1 MVKKSIYSQR
11 FYINFLYYI
20 LLDRRTSIDRLRQ
33 ASIAS
38 SNSDL
43 ANSISPP
50 TVRFTIDTATILA
63 NSFGSSPS
71 TRKKSPPL
79 SSRTIQHSASNSSLG
94 QQQNSKLIFDTSPMK
109 SRKKLTDIDSKYFLF
124 YLINFFLH

>member
-1 MVKKSIYSQR
+1 M
-11 FYINFLYYI
+11 
-20 LLDRRTSIDRLRQ
+20 DRLRR
-33 ASIAS
+33 ASMAS

-43 ANSISPP
+43 ANSLSPP

-109 SRKKLTDIDSKYFLF
+109 SRGKLTDIGRKYFLF
-124 YLINFFLH
+124 LQMNLFVYFLRFT